1 MLSHYTAKAAKS
13 YLVEKGLLQT
23 ANQNETLEALFG
35 EIDPESYTPN
45 SAEFLIILGSELLQQ
60 AATAV
65 STGTPC
71 AFHFSNLMLDAADD
85 SIASLRSA
93 MCGGVA

>member
-1 MLSHYTAKAAKS
+1 MLTHYTAKAAKS

-35 EIDPESYTPN
+35 EIDPETYTPN
-45 SAEFLIILGSELLQQ
+45 SAEFLIILGSELLQH
-60 AATAV
+60 ADIAGR
-65 STGTPC
+65 SGTPC
-71 AFHFSNLMLDAADD
+71 AFRFSSLMLDAAED

-93 MCGGVA
+93 MCWGSI